1 MAKKQNETPKPQDA
15 LEAAKLSAPPPPEP
29 PAPVPEVQLFEPTGE
44 PPEPVPPPKP
54 KFRVVTGG
62 YVSTGSGGLIKLNPN
77 DIISEEIY
85 GPQAY
90 DRIRTSNLAL
100 VEEA

>member
-1 MAKKQNETPKPQDA
+1 MAKNKSETKPQDA
-15 LEAAKLSAPPPPEP
+15 LEAAKLTAPPPPA
-29 PAPVPEVQLFEPTGE
+29 PAPTPVEVPTFAPTGE
-44 PPEPVPPPKP
+44 PPAPTPPPKP

-62 YVSTGSGGLIKLNPN
+62 YVSTGNGGLTKLNAN

-85 GPQAY
+85 GPLAY
-90 DRIRTSNLAL
+90 ERIRNSNLAL